1 MTKTHKTH
9 KMFNGI
15 LGLFLAVLLLTAC
28 GKKGQDEFEKGKALY
43 TAQDYKT
50 AVTQF
55 ALAADKG
62 HAEAQYII
70 GRCYAEGKGVEQ
82 DMSEAVKWYRKAA
95 DNGNEDAKRNLGKLT
110 KDQK

>member
-1 MTKTHKTH
+1 MTKTHKTR
-9 KMFNGI
+9 KKFNGI

-70 GRCYAEGKGVEQ
+70 GRCYAEGKGVEIRPSVRSWHLSTSHGMGIPFH
-82 DMSEAVKWYRKAA
+82 D
-95 DNGNEDAKRNLGKLT
+95 
-110 KDQK
+110 